1 MKYTGEKKKKAN
13 AAYDIINVVDALIES
28 YYSVMT
34 GLINRNVG
42 CDNALD
48 ELAPAYLVIFLG
60 SRNMI
65 ITPGGNQRCPV
76 QGVPLIETVQPLTG
90 SINQLEILSKRWPTT
105 LARCNLSLIHI

>member
-1 MKYTGEKKKKAN
+1 
-13 AAYDIINVVDALIES
+13 
-28 YYSVMT
+28 MT

-105 LARCNLSLIHI
+105 LARCNNLGDLSSAKRAAFHRPIASGQAT